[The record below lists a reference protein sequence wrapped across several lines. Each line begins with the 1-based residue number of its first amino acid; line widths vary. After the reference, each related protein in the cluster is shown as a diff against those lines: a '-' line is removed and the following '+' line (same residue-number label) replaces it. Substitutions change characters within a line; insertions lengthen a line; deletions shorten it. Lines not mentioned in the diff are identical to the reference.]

1 MTKMRTRLIALVS
14 AAVIAVG
21 AAAPAS
27 ALSEREQNALALI
40 LGAVAIG
47 AVINEANKNS
57 NRRAPVTSRS
67 DSGYWT
73 DGRYGNDRSY
83 EDDHGYPT
91 GRGYRTDDDERSRF
105 RKGRTIPQACTFPI
119 RSNGGRQS
127 VVSARCLSE
136 YGIDRHLPR
145 DCAFNVRVGYE
156 NRRVFGARCLQR
168 NGFKIAGLR

>member
-14 AAVIAVG
+14 AAAIAVG

-47 AVINEANKNS
+47 AVINEANKN
-57 NRRAPVTSRS
+57 NTRRAPVTTRG

-73 DGRYGNDRSY
+73 DGRYR
-83 EDDHGYPT
+83 DDHGYPT
-91 GRGYRTDDDERSRF
+91 DDRYRDDDDQHPKF
-105 RKGRTIPQACTFPI
+105 RKGRTIPYACTFPI

-136 YGIDRHLPR
+136 FGIDRHLPR

-156 NRRVFGARCLQR
+156 NRRVYGARCLQR
-168 NGFKIAGLR
+168 NGFKIAGSR

>member
-14 AAVIAVG
+14 AAAIAVG

-47 AVINEANKNS
+47 AVINEANKNN
-57 NRRAPVTSRS
+57 NRRAPVTTRG
-67 DSGYWT
+67 DYGYWS
-73 DGRYGNDRSY
+73 DGRYRY
-83 EDDHGYPT
+83 Y
-91 GRGYRTDDDERSRF
+91 DDEHPKY

-119 RSNGGRQS
+119 RSNGNRQS

-136 YGIDRHLPR
+136 FGIDRHLPR
-145 DCAFNVRVGYE
+145 DCAFNVRVGHE
-156 NRRVFGARCLQR
+156 NRRVYGTRCLQR
-168 NGFKIAGLR
+168 NGFKIAGSR